1 MNQNGTLERIEMT
14 NGTEGGVVH
23 LLRLTRTQCHAW
35 VAFVALRRE
44 DGTIDI
50 TAVPGA
56 DDESS
61 EWTLDTLQ
69 GIVRQTLE
77 DPLIGEGRAVI
88 RVSEVF
94 RRYWPGERQ
103 YTRMAVAPLND
114 VAEPGRPWGLLC
126 ALDPV
131 DGQFSEA
138 QLDMLGRLAVRFINH
153 LRARRQFVSD
163 TEASD
168 ALLSRALGEQAVPE
182 RPRSAIPA
190 PGPTGATVSAG
201 EPLPD
206 EGIVRIERAATWLAR
221 QGQPSEAEP
230 FGTPSA
236 SGTPAAERRLADEV
250 VPEPLTSHEPSSGE
264 VEVVFGEAFRVE
276 EAPFD
281 EAEEPVAFE
290 PAVEPSAGPMP
301 EAEPA
306 VRVQTTA
313 PAGWTPEPAGWTPEP
328 AVEAVEPVEPAEP
341 VATPSA
347 PAVEHAEATVAEGPV
362 EAAAPPAPAAP
373 AVERQEAPE
382 GALGATVRR
391 VRLSELIEQL
401 EGTIERL
408 RSAKRNG
415 ALFLVELPV
424 SNGSP
429 AGDSLT
435 SAAARLSEAT
445 RFNDVVLAVGS
456 DMVAVVM
463 ELGPR
468 AARLE
473 AIRERLLAASAG
485 TEIAATDLRASTVG
499 LEPEAGQSAEGLV
512 LQAVRQLGVR

>member
-1 MNQNGTLERIEMT
+1 MT
-14 NGTEGGVVH
+14 NGTEGGVLH

-114 VAEPGRPWGLLC
+114 VAMPGRPWGLLC

-131 DGQFSEA
+131 DGQFSEV

-153 LRARRQFVSD
+153 LRARRQFVED
-163 TEASD
+163 TEVSD
-168 ALLSRALGEQAVPE
+168 ALLSRALREEPPSDRPRAAVP
-182 RPRSAIPA
+182 A
-190 PGPTGATVSAG
+190 PEPTGQTLAEG

-206 EGIVRIERAATWLAR
+206 EGILRIERAATWLAR
-221 QGQPSEAEP
+221 QGEAEP
-230 FGTPSA
+230 EVAVTSP
-236 SGTPAAERRLADEV
+236 PAAEPPAPPSRSVFAM
-250 VPEPLTSHEPSSGE
+250 PEAAAPQPLEPPAGGQVGEPEHAEE
-264 VEVVFGEAFRVE
+264 VEVVFGDAFRVE
-276 EAPFD
+276 GPTEIFTAP
-281 EAEEPVAFE
+281 
-290 PAVEPSAGPMP
+290 PA
-301 EAEPA
+301 AEPA
-306 VRVQTTA
+306 VQATA
-313 PAGWTPEPAGWTPEP
+313 PASPEAPAPAPAQAMAQEVAEVVAEPEIEQPLEPAHEP
-328 AVEAVEPVEPAEP
+328 APVSASEAPTA
-341 VATPSA
+341 
-347 PAVEHAEATVAEGPV
+347 AEAART
-362 EAAAPPAPAAP
+362 APPAASRTTEPTGEP
-373 AVERQEAPE
+373 VPIRQ
-382 GALGATVRR
+382 
-391 VRLSELIEQL
+391 VRLSELIDQL
-401 EGTIERL
+401 EATVERL
-408 RSAKRNG
+408 RSARRNG
-415 ALFLVELPV
+415 ALFLVELPAGQRAPE
-424 SNGSP
+424 GSP
-429 AGDSLT
+429 LL
-435 SAAARLSEAT
+435 AAADRLAEAT

-468 AARLE
+468 PAQLE
-473 AIRERLLAASAG
+473 VIRERLLAASAG
-485 TEIAATDLRASTVG
+485 AGTATEDLRASTVG
-499 LEPEAGQSAEGLV
+499 VEPEAGQSAESLV
-512 LQAVRQLGVR
+512 LSAVRQLGAR